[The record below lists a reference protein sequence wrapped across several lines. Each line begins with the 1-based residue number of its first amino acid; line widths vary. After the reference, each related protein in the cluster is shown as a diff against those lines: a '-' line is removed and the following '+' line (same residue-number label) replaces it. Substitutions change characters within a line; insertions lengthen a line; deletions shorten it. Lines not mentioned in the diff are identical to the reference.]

1 MVMNIL
7 VCKRKPDY
15 AGDVICPPGGV
26 AIFSAAHRDRFMDET
41 ASIGDGRGGTGTR
54 IADALT
60 AEIAAGLLAPGE
72 RLDETRLAER
82 FGTSR
87 TPVREA
93 LAKLAAQGILVAEPR
108 RGVRVASYTRE
119 QLSQMFETMQE
130 LEAACARLAAQR
142 LTLLSRSAIEAAQ
155 AECRAA
161 AESGDVPR
169 YRRANEAFHQAIY
182 AATQNPYM
190 AGIAAEFRSRT
201 GPFRAR
207 RFAAPEDLLRSAEG
221 HEELLAVIFGGDAA
235 RAGEGMRAH
244 MTESYLRTLSLS

>member
-1 MVMNIL
+1 MIQ
-7 VCKRKPDY
+7 
-15 AGDVICPPGGV
+15 AATITDV
-26 AIFSAAHRDRFMDET
+26 
-41 ASIGDGRGGTGTR
+41 RGGTGTR
-54 IADALT
+54 IAEALT
-60 AEIAAGLLAPGE
+60 ADIAAGLLAPGE

-93 LAKLAAQGILVAEPR
+93 LAALAAHGILVAEPR

-130 LEAACARLAAQR
+130 LEATCARLAAQR
-142 LTLLSRSAIEAAQ
+142 LTLLSRSAIETAQ

-161 AESGDVPR
+161 AGAGDVPR
-169 YRRANEAFHQAIY
+169 YRQANEAFHKAIY

-201 GPFRAR
+201 GPPPRD
-207 RFAAPEDLLRSAEG
+207 APSGCTSRP
-221 HEELLAVIFGGDAA
+221 
-235 RAGEGMRAH
+235 
-244 MTESYLRTLSLS
+244 